1 VKSRSLAEELSFVL
15 SQENE
20 VEGIGKIGERG
31 KGGEVEGLF
40 RWDLGL
46 WKNLA
51 LTESLSLLCAIDPAF
66 EV

>member
-15 SQENE
+15 SRENE

-40 RWDLGL
+40 RWI
-46 WKNLA
+46 LA
-51 LTESLSLLCAIDPAF
+51 CGKTWP
-66 EV
+66 